1 MQQQD
6 IIERNIKLMQLSETD
21 INLTVKLRM
30 IDQLEGPI
38 SKCNKMK
45 FLSMLLEDKMSG
57 AIKNV
62 DMWLRDVTQ
71 KLDNFALQV

>member
-1 MQQQD
+1 
-6 IIERNIKLMQLSETD
+6 
-21 INLTVKLRM
+21 
-30 IDQLEGPI
+30 
-38 SKCNKMK
+38 MK